1 MVGGKTKGRSVN
13 FKIGIRE
20 KKGCKKEKRLKGE
33 RVKER

>member
-20 KKGCKKEKRLKGE
+20 RKKDVKKRKD
-33 RVKER
+33 